1 MKYLTGKCVY
11 EGVVIGKTY
20 LDTNINLQNEKEN
33 ISFEEIE
40 KEKTRLEICIKKS
53 ILSLKNLKMDLSNKI
68 DKQEL
73 EIIEAHLL
81 LISDPI
87 YISDIR
93 KTIEQKQ
100 KKAEFAIKE
109 VTEKFI
115 RLFENINIP
124 IYKQRGL
131 DIKDV
136 GNRLIETL
144 NNGNENYKKYDE
156 KILVTKEIY
165 PTELLKIH
173 KEGINLKGI
182 IMEYGGETS
191 HLAILAKALKIPTLM
206 GVTNIFN
213 YDWKEEIIL
222 DTTQENGLV
231 IIAPNDSQIK
241 EYSKKREN
249 FLNILEQVRQSAS
262 SPCITKDGK
271 NINLYLNL
279 GTNEQKINS
288 EIDRKLIAGVGLLRT
303 ELIYMNTT
311 SFPSEEEQLK
321 KYKQI
326 LNGFSKEQSI
336 IIRTLDIGADK
347 QLSYFKM
354 KNETNPF
361 LGLRGI
367 RFSLRYPDIF
377 ETQLRAILKLSN
389 EKNVKI
395 MYPMITSIN
404 EIKKANIILE
414 KVKENLKKE
423 KIPFNEKIE
432 VGIMVEVPSVIL
444 LAEEFAKEV
453 DFFSIGS
460 NDLTQYIL
468 ATDRLSETVGELYSS
483 YNPAVLKAIYYIKE
497 AADKYRKKVSV
508 CGEMAGDLK
517 AIIALLSLGIKDFSM
532 VESSILAAKTLIR
545 NLNYEDLGKIK
556 ESILN
561 SKDEKEVKNILKKY
575 INY

>member
-288 EIDRKLIAGVGLLRT
+288 EIDKKLIAGVGLLRT

-377 ETQLRAILKLSN
+377 ETQLRAILRLSN

>member
-377 ETQLRAILKLSN
+377 ETQLRAILRLSN

>member
-213 YDWKEEIIL
+213 YDWKEEVIL

-377 ETQLRAILKLSN
+377 ETQLRAILRLSN

>member
-377 ETQLRAILKLSN
+377 ETQLRAILRLSN

-444 LAEEFAKEV
+444 LAEEFAREV